1 MNSRS
6 TNGEDWGE
14 RFKSA
19 LARRVT
25 SPLQGATFGSWRR
38 LLRGE
43 DLSVDREY
51 LPRAAFTGLT
61 SLFTSL
67 DAREERRRFGSIVEA
82 TDVKRPLFILGHYR
96 NGTTHLQ
103 NLLAVDDRLAFP
115 SYFEASFPN
124 SFLIDRGLRA
134 WLGPRLTMR
143 RRPQDNVALDFH
155 APAEDELA
163 LCGTTFL
170 SSHMCWHF
178 PHREERFRRY
188 LTFADASPAER
199 ETWKKALLQFAR
211 KLTVRHGKPLVFKSP
226 CHTGRIP
233 MILEIFPDARFV
245 HIHRDPFTVFQS
257 TRHMEAKV
265 GPFFQFQRRD
275 QARVDEFILWRYREM
290 YEAYLA
296 DRALIP
302 EGQICEVSYRDLV
315 EKTIPTLNGIYDSIG
330 LGEFEPARP
339 AVERYLA
346 RVNGYRRNRYDEM
359 DDDLRQR
366 IVEEW
371 GAAFD
376 EWNYPTHGNGNGNGN
391 GRGHG
396 ARGEVAR
403 ATAASGVPSGAVPSR
418 PHRPG

>member
-1 MNSRS
+1 MFNKE
-6 TNGEDWGE
+6 TNGADWGE

-19 LARRVT
+19 LARHVT
-25 SPLQGATFGSWRR
+25 SPLQGVTFGQWRR
-38 LLRGE
+38 LLRGQ
-43 DLSVDREY
+43 DLDVDREY
-51 LPRAAFTGLT
+51 LPRAAFTGLA
-61 SLFTSL
+61 SMLTSL
-67 DAREERRRFGSIVEA
+67 DARQEQRRFGPIVEK
-82 TDVKRPLFILGHYR
+82 TQVERPLFILGHYR

-115 SYFEASFPN
+115 SYFETSFPN
-124 SFLIDRGLRA
+124 SFLVDRSVRS
-134 WLGPRLTMR
+134 WLGPRLTPR
-143 RRPQDNVALDFH
+143 RRPQDNVALGFH

-178 PHREERFRRY
+178 PHQEERFRRY
-188 LTFADASPAER
+188 LTFADATPAER
-199 ETWKKALLQFAR
+199 ETWKKALLEFAR

-226 CHTGRIP
+226 CHTARIP

-257 TRHMEAKV
+257 TRHMETKV

-275 QARVDEFILWRYREM
+275 PRRVDEFILWRYRAM

-302 EGQICEVSYRDLV
+302 DGQLYEVSYHDLV
-315 EKTIPTLNGIYDSIG
+315 DETIPTLDRIYDTIG

-346 RVNGYRRNRYDEM
+346 RVNGYRRNRYEEM
-359 DDDLRQR
+359 GDDVRRQV
-366 IVEEW
+366 VEQW
-371 GAAFD
+371 GAAF
-376 EWNYPTHGNGNGNGN
+376 EAWGYPTNGNGNGSGN
-391 GRGHG
+391 GAVDRKRRS
-396 ARGEVAR
+396 AVREVAV
-403 ATAASGVPSGAVPSR
+403 T
-418 PHRPG
+418 